1 MVGNN
6 VGVYIDDVK
15 LLKAQRGGG
24 MQGAGE
30 NNLLLSDGGTL
41 PQNQIVS
48 RTHTTQLN
56 CIYTGKAIE
65 NEFLKIAEGCAQ
77 DVNKIYTYRIEYP
90 AFTISVPVKIQAV
103 SVTDGAGVFLQYT
116 LTLQTAGRRQAV
128 SNIPT
133 QGTMN
138 IVIQMPGETGGSNTA
153 GGNSPNPADP
163 QQEGGLSANPVQAED
178 KNKQTKL
185 ATAIQAA
192 KTIGTQAL
200 NAAVSNIG
208 LATGNMYAQQRAEAA
223 LSAVSTVTGLAVAAV
238 NPVTFGVAVA
248 GMAISAGSQIYK
260 EYKQRE
266 YDNYV
271 AAQNARRAGFTENR
285 R

>member
-1 MVGNN
+1 M
-6 VGVYIDDVK
+6 
-15 LLKAQRGGG
+15 
-24 MQGAGE
+24 
-30 NNLLLSDGGTL
+30 
-41 PQNQIVS
+41 
-48 RTHTTQLN
+48 
-56 CIYTGKAIE
+56 
-65 NEFLKIAEGCAQ
+65 
-77 DVNKIYTYRIEYP
+77 
-90 AFTISVPVKIQAV
+90 
-103 SVTDGAGVFLQYT
+103 
-116 LTLQTAGRRQAV
+116 

-133 QGTMN
+133 QGTMT

>member
-1 MVGNN
+1 M
-6 VGVYIDDVK
+6 
-15 LLKAQRGGG
+15 
-24 MQGAGE
+24 
-30 NNLLLSDGGTL
+30 
-41 PQNQIVS
+41 
-48 RTHTTQLN
+48 
-56 CIYTGKAIE
+56 
-65 NEFLKIAEGCAQ
+65 
-77 DVNKIYTYRIEYP
+77 
-90 AFTISVPVKIQAV
+90 
-103 SVTDGAGVFLQYT
+103 
-116 LTLQTAGRRQAV
+116 

-153 GGNSPNPADP
+153 GGNSHNPADP

-178 KNKQTKL
+178 KNKPTKL

>member
-1 MVGNN
+1 M
-6 VGVYIDDVK
+6 
-15 LLKAQRGGG
+15 
-24 MQGAGE
+24 
-30 NNLLLSDGGTL
+30 
-41 PQNQIVS
+41 
-48 RTHTTQLN
+48 
-56 CIYTGKAIE
+56 
-65 NEFLKIAEGCAQ
+65 
-77 DVNKIYTYRIEYP
+77 
-90 AFTISVPVKIQAV
+90 
-103 SVTDGAGVFLQYT
+103 
-116 LTLQTAGRRQAV
+116 

-200 NAAVSNIG
+200 NAVVSNIG

-238 NPVTFGVAVA
+238 NPVTFGVALA
-248 GMAISAGSQIYK
+248 GMAINAGSQIYK

-271 AAQNARRAGFTENR
+271 AAQLARRAGFTENR

>member
-1 MVGNN
+1 M
-6 VGVYIDDVK
+6 
-15 LLKAQRGGG
+15 
-24 MQGAGE
+24 
-30 NNLLLSDGGTL
+30 
-41 PQNQIVS
+41 
-48 RTHTTQLN
+48 
-56 CIYTGKAIE
+56 
-65 NEFLKIAEGCAQ
+65 
-77 DVNKIYTYRIEYP
+77 
-90 AFTISVPVKIQAV
+90 
-103 SVTDGAGVFLQYT
+103 
-116 LTLQTAGRRQAV
+116 

-138 IVIQMPGETGGSNTA
+138 IVIQMSDETSGNTA

-163 QQEGGLSANPVQAED
+163 QREGGLSANPVQSED
-178 KNKQTKL
+178 KNKQVKL

-208 LATGNMYAQQRAEAA
+208 IATGNTYLQQQAEATI
-223 LSAVSTVTGLAVAAV
+223 SAASTVIGLAAAAA

-248 GMAISAGSQIYK
+248 GMAINAGSQIYK

-266 YDNYV
+266 YDNYA
-271 AAQNARRAGFTENR
+271 AAQLARRAGFTENR

>member
-1 MVGNN
+1 M
-6 VGVYIDDVK
+6 
-15 LLKAQRGGG
+15 
-24 MQGAGE
+24 
-30 NNLLLSDGGTL
+30 
-41 PQNQIVS
+41 
-48 RTHTTQLN
+48 
-56 CIYTGKAIE
+56 
-65 NEFLKIAEGCAQ
+65 
-77 DVNKIYTYRIEYP
+77 
-90 AFTISVPVKIQAV
+90 
-103 SVTDGAGVFLQYT
+103 
-116 LTLQTAGRRQAV
+116 

-153 GGNSPNPADP
+153 GGISPNPADP

>member
-1 MVGNN
+1 M
-6 VGVYIDDVK
+6 
-15 LLKAQRGGG
+15 
-24 MQGAGE
+24 
-30 NNLLLSDGGTL
+30 
-41 PQNQIVS
+41 
-48 RTHTTQLN
+48 
-56 CIYTGKAIE
+56 
-65 NEFLKIAEGCAQ
+65 
-77 DVNKIYTYRIEYP
+77 
-90 AFTISVPVKIQAV
+90 
-103 SVTDGAGVFLQYT
+103 
-116 LTLQTAGRRQAV
+116 

-163 QQEGGLSANPVQAED
+163 QQEGGLSANTDQAED
-178 KNKQTKL
+178 KTNQTKL

-248 GMAISAGSQIYK
+248 GMAIRAGSQIYK

>member
-1 MVGNN
+1 M
-6 VGVYIDDVK
+6 
-15 LLKAQRGGG
+15 
-24 MQGAGE
+24 
-30 NNLLLSDGGTL
+30 
-41 PQNQIVS
+41 
-48 RTHTTQLN
+48 
-56 CIYTGKAIE
+56 
-65 NEFLKIAEGCAQ
+65 
-77 DVNKIYTYRIEYP
+77 
-90 AFTISVPVKIQAV
+90 
-103 SVTDGAGVFLQYT
+103 
-116 LTLQTAGRRQAV
+116 

-238 NPVTFGVAVA
+238 AVA

>member
-1 MVGNN
+1 M
-6 VGVYIDDVK
+6 
-15 LLKAQRGGG
+15 
-24 MQGAGE
+24 
-30 NNLLLSDGGTL
+30 
-41 PQNQIVS
+41 
-48 RTHTTQLN
+48 
-56 CIYTGKAIE
+56 
-65 NEFLKIAEGCAQ
+65 
-77 DVNKIYTYRIEYP
+77 
-90 AFTISVPVKIQAV
+90 
-103 SVTDGAGVFLQYT
+103 
-116 LTLQTAGRRQAV
+116 

-271 AAQNARRAGFTENR
+271 AALNARRAGFSENR

>member
-1 MVGNN
+1 M
-6 VGVYIDDVK
+6 
-15 LLKAQRGGG
+15 
-24 MQGAGE
+24 
-30 NNLLLSDGGTL
+30 
-41 PQNQIVS
+41 
-48 RTHTTQLN
+48 
-56 CIYTGKAIE
+56 
-65 NEFLKIAEGCAQ
+65 
-77 DVNKIYTYRIEYP
+77 
-90 AFTISVPVKIQAV
+90 
-103 SVTDGAGVFLQYT
+103 
-116 LTLQTAGRRQAV
+116 

-200 NAAVSNIG
+200 NAVVSNIG

-248 GMAISAGSQIYK
+248 GMAINAGSQIYK

-271 AAQNARRAGFTENR
+271 AAQLARRAGFTENR

>member
-1 MVGNN
+1 M
-6 VGVYIDDVK
+6 
-15 LLKAQRGGG
+15 
-24 MQGAGE
+24 
-30 NNLLLSDGGTL
+30 
-41 PQNQIVS
+41 
-48 RTHTTQLN
+48 
-56 CIYTGKAIE
+56 
-65 NEFLKIAEGCAQ
+65 
-77 DVNKIYTYRIEYP
+77 
-90 AFTISVPVKIQAV
+90 
-103 SVTDGAGVFLQYT
+103 
-116 LTLQTAGRRQAV
+116 

-178 KNKQTKL
+178 KTTPPKL
-185 ATAIQAA
+185 ATAIPAA

>member
-1 MVGNN
+1 M
-6 VGVYIDDVK
+6 
-15 LLKAQRGGG
+15 
-24 MQGAGE
+24 
-30 NNLLLSDGGTL
+30 
-41 PQNQIVS
+41 
-48 RTHTTQLN
+48 
-56 CIYTGKAIE
+56 
-65 NEFLKIAEGCAQ
+65 
-77 DVNKIYTYRIEYP
+77 
-90 AFTISVPVKIQAV
+90 
-103 SVTDGAGVFLQYT
+103 
-116 LTLQTAGRRQAV
+116 
-128 SNIPT
+128 SNIPPH
-133 QGTMN
+133 GTMN
-138 IVIQMPGETGGSNTA
+138 IVIQMPRETGGSNTA

>member
-1 MVGNN
+1 M
-6 VGVYIDDVK
+6 
-15 LLKAQRGGG
+15 
-24 MQGAGE
+24 
-30 NNLLLSDGGTL
+30 
-41 PQNQIVS
+41 
-48 RTHTTQLN
+48 
-56 CIYTGKAIE
+56 
-65 NEFLKIAEGCAQ
+65 
-77 DVNKIYTYRIEYP
+77 
-90 AFTISVPVKIQAV
+90 
-103 SVTDGAGVFLQYT
+103 
-116 LTLQTAGRRQAV
+116 

-178 KNKQTKL
+178 KNKQTNL

-192 KTIGTQAL
+192 KTKGTQAL

>member
-1 MVGNN
+1 MIDLQYLATAINRIVGANDFAVFLNTNVAPGEDGRTAVTLSATRVPFGFTTEEIDAESLNITLTFDLSASNVSARDKALFDIKNTLLGWRSFTVEQPEGDTYAVECFLEQQAPASPYVDSGGITQQIVVSGNVLITNVECGAVVGNN

-116 LTLQTAGRRQAV
+116 LTLQTAG
-128 SNIPT
+128 
-133 QGTMN
+133 
-138 IVIQMPGETGGSNTA
+138 
-153 GGNSPNPADP
+153 
-163 QQEGGLSANPVQAED
+163 
-178 KNKQTKL
+178 
-185 ATAIQAA
+185 
-192 KTIGTQAL
+192 
-200 NAAVSNIG
+200 
-208 LATGNMYAQQRAEAA
+208 EAA
-223 LSAVSTVTGLAVAAV
+223 SS
-238 NPVTFGVAVA
+238 
-248 GMAISAGSQIYK
+248 
-260 EYKQRE
+260 E
-266 YDNYV
+266 
-271 AAQNARRAGFTENR
+271 
-285 R
+285 